1 MSREILTVA
10 EMTAADRAA
19 IAAGTPGAVLME
31 RAGEGVAEAIL
42 ARAQPCAVAVLCG
55 PGNNGGDGF
64 VIARKLA
71 EAGWPVRLALHGERD
86 RLKGD
91 AAEAARLW
99 TGDVEPWGPDVLSGA
114 ELVIDA
120 LFGAGL
126 SKPLAAD
133 AAEVLQAAEA
143 AGMPI
148 VAVDLPSGL
157 PGDHAHPLGYAPR
170 AVLTVTFHRKKP
182 AHVLEPG
189 RGLCG
194 EVAVVDIGLG
204 EPEGRRL
211 WENGPDLWLARF
223 PWPAAEAHKHARGSL
238 VVVSGHVHSTG
249 AARLAARAGLRI
261 GAGLSTVLSPPD
273 ALMVNAMALEAV
285 MVRPFRNPGELADAA
300 AKAQAAVIG
309 PAAGVD
315 AATEAN
321 VLALAEAGLP
331 LVLDADALTVFQDD
345 PDRLFRA
352 LDDKDV
358 LTPHPGEFRRIF
370 PGLLEGARERITA
383 ARQAAERAGAVVL
396 LKGPD
401 TVVAHPDGRAVVNT
415 SGSPFLGTAGSGDAL
430 AGFIGGLLAQ
440 GMDAWG
446 AACAGAWIHGQA
458 GADFGPGLISEDL
471 PDLACHVLQRLWD
484 AAEPAP

>member
-1 MSREILTVA
+1 MSRAILTVA

-19 IAAGTPGAVLME
+19 IAAGTPGTVLME
-31 RAGEGVAEAIL
+31 RAGSGVADAIR
-42 ARAQPCAVAVLCG
+42 ARVQKCPVAVLCG
-55 PGNNGGDGF
+55 PGANGGDGF
-64 VIARKLA
+64 VVARKLKD
-71 EAGWPVRLALHGERD
+71 AGWPVRLSLQGDQA

-99 TGDVEPWGPDVLSGA
+99 TGEIEPWGVEVLSEA
-114 ELVIDA
+114 EVVVDA

-126 SKPLAAD
+126 SKPLAAEV
-133 AAEVLQAAEA
+133 AEVLQTAEA
-143 AGMPI
+143 ARLPI
-148 VAVDLPSGL
+148 VAIDLPSGL
-157 PGDHAHPLGYAPR
+157 PGDHALPLGYAPHC
-170 AVLTVTFHRKKP
+170 ALTVTFHRKKP

-189 RGLCG
+189 RSLCG
-194 EVAVVDIGLG
+194 EVVVVDIGLG
-204 EPEGRRL
+204 EPDHGPL
-211 WENGPDLWLARF
+211 FENGPDLWLDRF
-223 PWPAAEAHKHARGSL
+223 SWPEPEAHKHARGSL
-238 VVVSGHVHSTG
+238 LVVSGHVHSTG

-273 ALMVNAMALEAV
+273 ALMVNAVALEAV

-300 AKAQAAVIG
+300 ARAQAVVIG

-321 VLALAEAGLP
+321 VLALAGTDAA
-331 LVLDADALTVFQDD
+331 LVLDADALSVFQDA
-345 PDRLFRA
+345 PERLFRA
-352 LDDKDV
+352 LDEQDV

-401 TVVAHPDGRAVVNT
+401 TVIAHPDGRAAVTAN
-415 SGSPFLGTAGSGDAL
+415 GSPFLATAGSGDVL
-430 AGFIGGLLAQ
+430 AGFIGGLKAQ
-440 GMDAWG
+440 GMDAFD
-446 AACAGAWIHGQA
+446 AACAGAWIHAQA

-484 AAEPAP
+484 GEGLSS